1 MCVEWTVVGHSEGE
15 DAVVSVSLS
24 GFSALFGL
32 HIQAGG
38 YQGAVPGDHARSDG
52 QHGRERSAVHV
63 LWLLPGDG
71 AASVWPRQKRCPQV
85 SRSWGTGR
93 RETFGMKLEII

>member
-32 HIQAGG
+32 HLQAGG

-52 QHGRERSAVHV
+52 QHERERSALHV
-63 LWLLPGDG
+63 LRLLPADG
-71 AASVWPRQKRCPQV
+71 AASVWPRQECRPQV
-85 SRSWGTGR
+85 R
-93 RETFGMKLEII
+93 R